1 MDFYQLIMD
10 IAGCEREKMSDELIA
25 KIQDIS
31 EPLGKFCTDVG
42 VGKCYAAYDT
52 VDRVFTIEIYV
63 PTDELTIK
71 KQSSFWQMLSKESPL
86 KALHVEKIIES
97 DEPGICLAL
106 DIY

>member
-10 IAGCEREKMSDELIA
+10 IAECEQETMSEELIA
-25 KIQDIS
+25 KIQNICD
-31 EPLGKFCTDVG
+31 PLGKFCTDVG
-42 VGKCYAAYDT
+42 AGKCYAAYDAT
-52 VDRVFTIEIYV
+52 DKVFTIEIYV

-71 KQSSFWQMLSKESPL
+71 KKSSFWQLLSKESPL

-97 DEPGICLAL
+97 NEPGICLAL